1 MQKNALY
8 SASLRYTLNLLYK
21 LQQPELSKSK
31 TTVVVSLTRRREG
44 HEECCCRNQVLKK
57 QMSGDET
64 ARSVADL
71 DRNFIIFLMW
81 WIECEV
87 EQQML
92 MWILKVRWQTSLP
105 PRSSTLLRGVTEQ
118 SPTLIVGTELAGE
131 KWEEK
136 WMISD
141 LSSCTF
147 KHVRDIPGQ
156 NILDTKRKIL

>member
-1 MQKNALY
+1 MKNAAAETKY
-8 SASLRYTLNLLYK
+8 W
-21 LQQPELSKSK
+21 
-31 TTVVVSLTRRREG
+31 
-44 HEECCCRNQVLKK
+44 RNKCI
-57 QMSGDET
+57 DET

-92 MWILKVRWQTSLP
+92 MWILKVRWQTSLS
-105 PRSSTLLRGVTEQ
+105 PRSLTLLRGATEQ
-118 SPTLIVGTELAGE
+118 YPTLIVGTELASE
-131 KWEEK
+131 KRKEK

-147 KHVRDIPGQ
+147 KHVRDIPGH
-156 NILDTKRKIL
+156 NILDTKRKIMTWSYALYPRYYCNAVAPLLCLIIMLLSWD